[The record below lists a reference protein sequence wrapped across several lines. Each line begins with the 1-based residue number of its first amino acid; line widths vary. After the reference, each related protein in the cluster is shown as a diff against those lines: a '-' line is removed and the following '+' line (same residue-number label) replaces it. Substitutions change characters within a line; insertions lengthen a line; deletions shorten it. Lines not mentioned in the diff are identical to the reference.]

1 MSLALYADP
10 TTAERLFI
18 VYQEVRNRSV
28 PSVLLWAW
36 IGHREYSDVP
46 HPQELSLCL
55 CSLELVHLGKAE
67 ENNYPSLLS
76 PA

>member
-1 MSLALYADP
+1 MSLALYAAP
-10 TTAERLFI
+10 TTTERLI
-18 VYQEVRNRSV
+18 LYQEVRNRNV
-28 PSVLLWAW
+28 PSVLPWAW
-36 IGHREYSDVP
+36 IGHREDSDVP